1 MPIVTAS
8 SKSGAPT
15 SGPSGA
21 TVAGPT
27 AVHFGNP
34 LSWLIAAISFAAG
47 STTTVLSGSALPIV
61 VGAIVA
67 VLVLVM
73 LQIAQAWEKVVVLRF
88 GHFRTVAGPG
98 IFLLIPAIDTIA
110 AWIDQ
115 RVQTSTFTA
124 EESLTKDTVPVDVDA
139 VLFWVAW
146 DAKKASLEV
155 ASYRDAIGWAAQT
168 ALRDIIGTTTLAD
181 LLSNR
186 QAVDEKLQHTIDGRT
201 TPWGV
206 TVQSVEIRD
215 IKIPDNLQDA
225 MSRQAQAERE
235 RQARV
240 ILGDAE
246 REISLSFLEAAKNYA
261 GNEIALHLRA
271 MNMLYEGLK
280 EKGAMIVVP
289 STAVETMGLGAITGL
304 AALSGRIGPNQPE
317 SGGTTSPSGSGTPS
331 APDSGS
337 QASRSAAENA
347 GVIAATIAAGG

>member
-1 MPIVTAS
+1 MPIVTSNARNAAS
-8 SKSGAPT
+8 I

-21 TVAGPT
+21 TIAGP
-27 AVHFGNP
+27 AAIHFGNP
-34 LSWLIAAISFAAG
+34 LSWLIAVIAFAAG
-47 STTTVLSGSALPIV
+47 AVSTALSNSAVPIV
-61 VGAIVA
+61 AGVVVA
-67 VLVLVM
+67 VVVLVS

-98 IFLLIPAIDTIA
+98 IFFLIPAIDTIA

-124 EESLTKDTVPVDVDA
+124 EQSLTKDTVPVDVDA

-146 DAKKASLEV
+146 DAKKAALEV

-186 QAVDEKLQHTIDGRT
+186 QAVDENLQHTIDART

-246 REISLSFLEAAKNYA
+246 RQISLSFLEAAKNYA
-261 GNEIALHLRA
+261 GNDIALHLRA

-289 STAVETMGLGAITGL
+289 STAVETMGLGTISGL
-304 AALSGRIGPNQPE
+304 AALSGRMGGPTQPE
-317 SGGTTSPSGSGTPS
+317 NADGGNRGSTASSS
-331 APDSGS
+331 ASGS
-337 QASRSAAENA
+337 QAQGKGAENA
-347 GVIAATIAAGG
+347 SSVAGIVTGG

>member
-1 MPIVTAS
+1 MPLITA
-8 SKSGAPT
+8 KADADPAAP
-15 SGPSGA
+15 SPSGA
-21 TVAGPT
+21 TLAGPQ
-27 AVHFGNP
+27 AVHIGNP
-34 LSWLIAAISFAAG
+34 VSWLLAIALFAAG
-47 STTTVLSGSALPIV
+47 VTTTVFTGNVAPVFLSAIA
-61 VGAIVA
+61 GAF
-67 VLVLVM
+67 VLVS
-73 LQIAQAWEKVVVLRF
+73 LQIAQAWEKAVVLRF
-88 GHFRTVAGPG
+88 GHFARVAGPG
-98 IFLLIPAIDTIA
+98 VFGLIPAVDTVA

-124 EESLTKDTVPVDVDA
+124 EQSLTKDTVPVDVDA
-139 VLFWVAW
+139 VLLWVAW
-146 DAKKASLEV
+146 DAKKAALEV

-186 QAVDEKLQHTIDGRT
+186 QTVDDNLQKAIDART
-201 TPWGV
+201 TPWGI

-289 STAVETMGLGAITGL
+289 STAVETMGLGSIAGL
-304 AALSGRIGPNQPE
+304 AALSGRI
-317 SGGTTSPSGSGTPS
+317 TPPGS
-331 APDSGS
+331 APQG
-337 QASRSAAENA
+337 AAR
-347 GVIAATIAAGG
+347 